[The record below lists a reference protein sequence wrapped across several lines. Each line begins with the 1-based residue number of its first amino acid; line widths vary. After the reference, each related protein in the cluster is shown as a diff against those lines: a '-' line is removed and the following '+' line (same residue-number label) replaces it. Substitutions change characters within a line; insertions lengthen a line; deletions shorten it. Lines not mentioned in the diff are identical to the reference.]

1 MICCLLA
8 GYNRVYGFDPSY
20 QSIYK
25 PEYIESIPRLVDG
38 TIKGDEANKKL
49 PSVFTEVLKEEF
61 LNEIKT
67 DPDHWVHQV
76 LKNNDVTDWV
86 PESPLRLYHGTQD
99 KNVIIENAYFAKKA
113 FIEQGA
119 SNVEIIEPIPNG
131 NHYTSAI
138 PFMTQAIEWFLSF

>member
-1 MICCLLA
+1 M
-8 GYNRVYGFDPSY
+8 
-20 QSIYK
+20 
-25 PEYIESIPRLVDG
+25 
-38 TIKGDEANKKL
+38 
-49 PSVFTEVLKEEF
+49 KEEF